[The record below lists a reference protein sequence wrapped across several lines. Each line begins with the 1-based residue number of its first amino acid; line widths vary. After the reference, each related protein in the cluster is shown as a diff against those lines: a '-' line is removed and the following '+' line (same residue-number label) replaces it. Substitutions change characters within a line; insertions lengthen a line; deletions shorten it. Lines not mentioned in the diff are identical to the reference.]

1 MSLRLD
7 SRIVLNNG
15 VKMPVLGLGTA
26 GAEGKRCVAAVREAL
41 RIGYRLIDTA
51 SAYGNEKDVGTAVRG
66 SGISRED
73 LFVTSKVRNG
83 DQGYESTLRACGESL
98 RRLRMDYL
106 DLYLIHWPVPGK
118 RLQTWRAMVELLESG
133 KARAIG
139 VSNFMADHLEGLARE
154 SAIVPAVNQIEL
166 SPFLRQGE
174 AVAYCRRHG
183 VQVEAYSPL
192 TRGRRLKDPTIGAL
206 AEKLGRSP
214 AQVLIRWSL
223 QNAFVAIPKSV
234 VADRIRENADVFNF
248 ELPAEAVKTLD
259 GLDQDLHFDW
269 DPTDVP

>member
-26 GAEGKRCVAAVREAL
+26 GAEGKPCIAAVREAV
-41 RIGYRLIDTA
+41 RVGYRLIDTA

-66 SGISRED
+66 TGISRED

-83 DQGYESTLRACGESL
+83 DQGYESTLRAAAESL

-154 SAIVPAVNQIEL
+154 SAIVPGVNQIEL
-166 SPFLRQGE
+166 SPFLRQG
-174 AVAYCRRHG
+174 APVSYCRKHG
-183 VQVEAYSPL
+183 IQVEAYSPL
-192 TRGRRLKDPTIGAL
+192 TRGRRLKDPRIGAI
-206 AEKLGRSP
+206 AEKLGRTP
-214 AQVLIRWSL
+214 AQVLIRWSV
-223 QNAFVAIPKSV
+223 QNGFVPIPKSV
-234 VADRIRENADVFNF
+234 VPDRIRENADVFDW

-259 GLDQDLHFDW
+259 GMDQDLHFDW
-269 DPTDVP
+269 NPTAVP

>member
-83 DQGYESTLRACGESL
+83 DQGYESTLRAAGESL
-98 RRLRMDYL
+98 RQLRMDYL

-154 SAIVPAVNQIEL
+154 SAIVPGVNQIEL
-166 SPFLRQGE
+166 SPFLRQRE
-174 AVAYCRRHG
+174 AVAYCRGHG
-183 VQVEAYSPL
+183 IPVEAYSPL
-192 TRGRRLKDPTIGAL
+192 TRGRRLKDPTIGAI

-214 AQVLIRWSL
+214 AQVLIRGSL

-234 VADRIRENADVFNF
+234 VAERIRENADVFNF

>member
-83 DQGYESTLRACGESL
+83 DQGYESTLRAAGESL

-183 VQVEAYSPL
+183 IQVEAYSPL

-234 VADRIRENADVFNF
+234 VAERIRENADVFNF

>member
-7 SRIVLNNG
+7 SRIVLNNE

-83 DQGYESTLRACGESL
+83 DQGYESTLRAAGESL

-106 DLYLIHWPVPGK
+106 DLYLIHWPVPRK

-139 VSNFMADHLEGLARE
+139 VSNFMAGHLEGLARE
-154 SAIVPAVNQIEL
+154 SAIVPGANQIEL

-183 VQVEAYSPL
+183 IQVEAYSPL

-214 AQVLIRWSL
+214 AQILIRWSL

-234 VADRIRENADVFNF
+234 VAERIRENADVFDW

-259 GLDQDLHFDW
+259 GLDRDLHFDW
-269 DPTDVP
+269 DSTDVP